1 MMYTQIISKVMS
13 EVTSL
18 MKLKS
23 RDNEDGNRVVEIIL
37 DDALTM
43 AATLRIDCGR
53 YSAKDVGK
61 LLSQAKSNI
70 LQLSRSSSSGDVR
83 IEGFIEL
90 FINSVKE
97 GLIYK

>member
-18 MKLKS
+18 KKLKS
-23 RDNEDGNRVVEIIL
+23 RDNEDGNKVVEIIL
-37 DDALTM
+37 DDDL
-43 AATLRIDCGR
+43 TLRIDCDR

-70 LQLSRSSSSGDVR
+70 LQLSRRSSSGDVR

-90 FINSVKE
+90 FINNVKE